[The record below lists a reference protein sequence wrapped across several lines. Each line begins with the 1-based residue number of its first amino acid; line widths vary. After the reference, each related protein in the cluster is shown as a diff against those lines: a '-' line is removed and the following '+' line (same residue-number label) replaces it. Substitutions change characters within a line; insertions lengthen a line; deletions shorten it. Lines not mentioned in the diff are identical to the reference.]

1 MLKKIIS
8 FAESRN
14 FIKTALLIALRFFSI
29 GIGFIFIK
37 VYTNA
42 LTTDQIGKY
51 FYLITLSYVMNAV
64 VFVPVDYYFQ
74 SRLAFSGKDVPLG
87 AVWKLNKAVCL
98 LAFVICMAVGLPLL
112 YLDKIG
118 ASDIFGIYITAFS
131 LYVCNLFRGLLNNG
145 GHKIFVVSMLVLE
158 GALKLGLFIASAAM
172 ITAGAELLLYSS
184 VIAMLLEMLVIGIY
198 FSRRVP
204 YNLCREG
211 LDDYRTV
218 FRQSYAISV
227 SAVCSLA
234 QLQFYRLMYVWA
246 GATTTAA
253 VYTVVM
259 NLGSSGMNA
268 ISSVYSQIFLPRIY
282 ASKGKY
288 TLIYIRNALLL
299 GLVSLIGAA
308 IFGKYLLML
317 LTKEDYVRYAQAM
330 GFGVLI
336 ETGNAVIGAITV
348 FLMLRN
354 ASRLM
359 IFYNV
364 FAAVASMAGGFVV
377 MSLWPENVFL
387 VGVPIVVSQIFIAA
401 FLVWRVKKMDK
412 QF

>member
-1 MLKKIIS
+1 MLKKIIC

-14 FIKTALLIALRFFSI
+14 LIKTALLIALRFFSI

-42 LTTDQIGKY
+42 LSTDQIGKY

-98 LAFVICMAVGLPLL
+98 LAFAICMAVGLPLL

-158 GALKLGLFIASAAM
+158 GALKLGLFIASAIM

-184 VIAMLLEMLVIGIY
+184 VVAMLLEMLVIGIY
-198 FSRRVP
+198 FSRHVP
-204 YNLCREG
+204 YNLCKEG
-211 LDDYRTV
+211 LDGYRTV

-288 TLIYIRNALLL
+288 TLTYIRNALLL